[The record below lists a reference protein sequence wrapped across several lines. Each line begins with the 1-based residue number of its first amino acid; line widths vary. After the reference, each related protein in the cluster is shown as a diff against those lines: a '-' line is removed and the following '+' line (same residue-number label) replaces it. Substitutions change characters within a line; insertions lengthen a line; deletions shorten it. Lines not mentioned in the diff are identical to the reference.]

1 MPDDSLPFLGLRAV
15 ARRIATGEVSPVEV
29 VDATLEW
36 VGALEPGLNAFIW
49 RNPRAHHEAERAE
62 QALQRRGAVGP
73 LHGIPITIKDLILT
87 RDAPTTA
94 GSRIFGEGL
103 RSRHDA
109 PVVRRLRRAGAIL
122 LGKTNLHEIAMG
134 VTTVNEHFGPTR
146 NPWDPTRVAGGSSG
160 GSAAALAAGFGYGSV
175 GTDTRG
181 SIRIPAACCGVTGLK
196 PTYGLVPTQD
206 VIPLSWSLD
215 HVGPMARSVEDAA
228 VLLGVMAGGR
238 ARRERWLAAVDFA
251 PERLRIG
258 LCQYYFRELDPA
270 IEGSVAEAIALFER
284 AGHRLVDV
292 ELAGL
297 SDAHAASAVITGA
310 EAYAYHEEHLRERPD
325 GLGPLVR
332 ARLERAAALTAVDLV
347 RAERTRREIGAA
359 FVGAFDAV
367 DCLIGATVPA
377 FPPRIG
383 DATVRHGDRE
393 EPVLEAFTRLN
404 SPQNMAGIPA
414 LVLPCGVGPDGL
426 PVGLQLIAA
435 AGREDVLLALGAAY
449 QRETGWHSR
458 TAGRQDGVKPC
469 RPTSLARSSA
479 PCGCPP
485 NRGRARSTLPGRAA
499 LPRDAE
505 PPRTPPAGP

>member
-1 MPDDSLPFLGLRAV
+1 MVRRVPEAVRQPPLMPDDSLPLLGLRAV
-15 ARRIATGEVSPVEV
+15 VRRIATGEVSPVEV
-29 VDATLEW
+29 VDAVLERVHAFEPDLNTL
-36 VGALEPGLNAFIW
+36 IW
-49 RNPRAHHEAERAE
+49 QNPVARREAE
-62 QALQRRGAVGP
+62 QADQARRQGGLVGP
-73 LHGIPITIKDLILT
+73 LHGVPITIKDLILT
-87 RDAPTTA
+87 REAPTTA

-109 PVVRRLRRAGAIL
+109 PVVRRLGRAGAIL

-146 NPWDPTRVAGGSSG
+146 NPWDSTRVAGGSSG

-215 HVGPMARSVEDAA
+215 HVGPMTRSVEDAA

-238 ARRERWLAAVDFA
+238 ARVERWLAAVDST

-258 LCQYYFRELDPA
+258 LCRYYFRELDPA
-270 IEGSVAEAIALFER
+270 IERAIAEAIALFER

-292 ELAGL
+292 EIAGL
-297 SDAHAASAVITGA
+297 TEAHAASGVITGA

-325 GLGPLVR
+325 GFGPLVR
-332 ARLERAAALTAVDLV
+332 GRLERAASLTAVQLV
-347 RAERTRREIGAA
+347 RAERTRREIRVA
-359 FVGAFDAV
+359 FASAFDVV

-383 DATVRHGDRE
+383 ETTVRHGDRE

-414 LVLPCGVGPDGL
+414 LVLPCGFGPDGL

-435 AGREDVLLALGAAY
+435 AGREDVLLALGAEY
-449 QRETGWHSR
+449 QRETDWHTR
-458 TAGRQDGVKPC
+458 TAGRHGGK
-469 RPTSLARSSA
+469 TA
-479 PCGCPP
+479 
-485 NRGRARSTLPGRAA
+485 
-499 LPRDAE
+499 
-505 PPRTPPAGP
+505 